1 MFPPLGQSVSLAR
14 TTHSFLRNKFVANSV
29 DGLNEYGLIRIGLD
43 FLPQFRNAVV
53 HCAMTGALPFWPD
66 RTDKLLPG
74 EDNPRPG
81 NQELEQL
88 ELLKSQRNR
97 LVRTT
102 QLHFLEVETEL
113 AEFGRLAGSAWL
125 GLGHNKNV

>member
-1 MFPPLGQSVSLAR
+1 V
-14 TTHSFLRNKFVANSV
+14 
-29 DGLNEYGLIRIGLD
+29 IRIVLD
-43 FLPQFRNAVV
+43 FPSQFRNAVV
-53 HCAMTGALPFWPD
+53 HCAITGALLSWPH
-66 RTDKLLPG
+66 RTDKLWSG
-74 EDNPRPG
+74 QNNSRSG

-97 LVRTT
+97 LLSTT

-125 GLGHNKNV
+125 GLGHKKKA